1 MVMELKTRPTP
12 GTSRLVRTQEAA
24 LYLGISPKQ
33 LRRLVRL
40 GDVSVIQSGNI
51 WLFDVKALDAYVDR
65 QQATEYPTGAGTNGF
80 DERQGYV
87 N

>member
-24 LYLGISPKQ
+24 LYLWISPKQ